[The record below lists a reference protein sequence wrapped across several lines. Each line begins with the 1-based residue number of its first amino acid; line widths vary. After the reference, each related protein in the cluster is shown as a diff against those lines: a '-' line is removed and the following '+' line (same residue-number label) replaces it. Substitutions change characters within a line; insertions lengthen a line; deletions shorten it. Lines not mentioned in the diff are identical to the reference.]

1 MASEPN
7 TGCTRLKPAYNLD
20 QHQHTLR
27 RTLLKR
33 LWLDYLRRHWPTL
46 LLAALL
52 MVIEGGALGAL
63 SYLIQPL
70 FDTIFVAGESA
81 ALLWVALAI
90 FFVFSARAL
99 SGFFQGMMTS
109 SVGLSVIT
117 DLQKNMLA
125 RLVRLDTDFY
135 ASNPPG
141 ALIERV
147 RGDTMLLFDFAR
159 NSLIA
164 VGRDGMTLLAL
175 LTVTL
180 LIDWR
185 WTLAAFVGVP
195 LIVLPIVALQRLIL
209 RKTRLARTQSG
220 VMSTRLD
227 EIFHGIKAI
236 KLNNLAEYKDARFR
250 EETDRFKA
258 SELRIRVGQAA
269 TPAII
274 DILAGVGF
282 VVIVVWG
289 GNDIITGEKTIGQFM
304 SFFTAMFLVFDPLR
318 RLSRVAADVQVALAS
333 LERIYG
339 VLDVPLQ
346 VVNRP
351 DAQPMPADL
360 NQRDVIFDQVQFGY
374 GPEPVLRGLSLV
386 APAGKMTALVGP
398 SGAGKTTLFNLL
410 ARLVE
415 PQSGTVR
422 LGADSLDG
430 FRVEDLRQQ
439 LSVVSQDSALFDDTI
454 AQNIA
459 YGRLDATP
467 AEIRAAA
474 EAAYVTQFTDAF
486 ELGLDTPVGPRGS
499 NLSGGQRQ
507 RVVIARA
514 LLRNAPILLLDEAT
528 SALDTD
534 TEKLIQATL
543 ERIAQ
548 NRTTLVIAHR
558 LSTVQHADMIHVIEH
573 GQVVESGQHEQ
584 LLAQGGAYARLYQM
598 LEV

>member
-1 MASEPN
+1 
-7 TGCTRLKPAYNLD
+7 
-20 QHQHTLR
+20 
-27 RTLLKR
+27 
-33 LWLDYLRRHWPTL
+33 
-46 LLAALL
+46 
-52 MVIEGGALGAL
+52 MVVEGSALGAL

-70 FDTIFVAGESA
+70 FDQIFVSGEAG

-90 FFVFSARAL
+90 FAVFSARAL
-99 SGFFQGMMTS
+99 SGFFQTVMTTG
-109 SVGLSVIT
+109 VGLSVIT

-164 VGRDGMTLLAL
+164 LGRDGITLVAL
-175 LTVTL
+175 LTVTV

-195 LIVLPIVALQRLIL
+195 LIVLPVMALQRLIL

-250 EETDRFKA
+250 EETDRFKW
-258 SELRIRVGQAA
+258 SEQKIRVGKAA

-274 DILAGVGF
+274 DVLAGVGF
-282 VVIVVWG
+282 VVIVFWG
-289 GNDIITGEKTIGQFM
+289 GNDIISGEKTLGQFM

-318 RLSRVAADVQVALAS
+318 RLSRVAADAQVALAS

-339 VLDVPLQ
+339 VLDVPVQ
-346 VVNRP
+346 VVDLP
-351 DAQPMPADL
+351 DARPMPEDL
-360 NQRDVIFDQVQFGY
+360 SQRDIIFDRVNFAY
-374 GPEPVLRGLSLV
+374 GSEPVLRDLSLV
-386 APAGKMTALVGP
+386 APAGKVTALVGP
-398 SGAGKTTLFNLL
+398 SGAGKTTLFNVL
-410 ARLVE
+410 ARLIE
-415 PQSGTVR
+415 PQSGAVR
-422 LGADSLDG
+422 LGEEPLERFQAAS
-430 FRVEDLRQQ
+430 LRQH

-459 YGRLDATP
+459 YGRLDATA

-474 EAAYVTQFTDAF
+474 EAAYVTAFTDDF
-486 ELGLDTPVGPRGS
+486 ELGLDTPAGPRGS

-528 SALDTD
+528 SALDND
-534 TEKLIQATL
+534 TEKLIQETL

-558 LSTVQHADMIHVIEH
+558 LSTVQHADVIHVMEQ
-573 GQVVESGQHEQ
+573 GQVVESGTHTE
-584 LLAQGGAYARLYQM
+584 LVARNGAYARLYRT
-598 LEV
+598 LD